1 MYLLQLLETLTDP
14 RRKQSQQFQ
23 LHYVVFFVV
32 LTILA
37 WWDSYRDVERFIESH
52 FKLLKRKFKLK
63 WLQVP
68 THVTI
73 RTLLLSLDLAEF
85 EDVFRKHAKY
95 LAERKG
101 IKWDSVAIDGKAL
114 RGSYDNSKGAPF
126 IQLLTWFLTQA
137 KLILGHEFIEENK
150 TNEIPKAQKLIKEL
164 QLVDAIF
171 TSDALHCQK
180 KRLR

>member
-1 MYLLQLLETLTDP
+1 MFLLQLFKTLTDS
-14 RRKQSQQFQ
+14 RRKQAQQFQ
-23 LHYVVFFVV
+23 LHYVIFFVV
-32 LTILA
+32 LAILA

-63 WLQVP
+63 WAKVP

-73 RTLLLSLDLAEF
+73 RALLLSLDLTEF
-85 EDVFRKHAKY
+85 EEVFRKHAKY
-95 LAERKG
+95 LAEKKG
-101 IKWDSVAIDGKAL
+101 IEWDSVALDGKAL
-114 RGSYDNSKGAPF
+114 RGSYDNKKWSPF

-164 QLVDAIF
+164 QLIDTIF

-180 KRLR
+180 KHLK